1 MVATRGLVK
10 VSSSHHEVHSDGEVW
25 VKVAR
30 DDTLTAA
37 DEILVDA
44 RVLSALAVDVSIH
57 EWTDGRTAHM
67 TPTLGRPCTAERYEA
82 SAVLAALRRCWT
94 AVAPSTGPVLADS
107 SVMIERTVEKVQERV
122 HDRQDREI
130 LLSCLPRTWPE
141 GLARLQRGVCH
152 TDPHAGN
159 LLVSD
164 NDELVLIDWESA
176 VYGPAVLDEAC
187 VAFSLWFAGRH
198 DEAVNS
204 MSDSVLSAPIV
215 ATKAVSAASWAH
227 PRLGRDAMF
236 ERLRA
241 GDDLLRACA
250 LVGQA

>member
-1 MVATRGLVK
+1 
-10 VSSSHHEVHSDGEVW
+10 
-25 VKVAR
+25 
-30 DDTLTAA
+30 
-37 DEILVDA
+37 
-44 RVLSALAVDVSIH
+44 
-57 EWTDGRTAHM
+57 
-67 TPTLGRPCTAERYEA
+67 
-82 SAVLAALRRCWT
+82 
-94 AVAPSTGPVLADS
+94 
-107 SVMIERTVEKVQERV
+107 MIERTAEKVHERV
-122 HDRQDREI
+122 HDHQDREI

-141 GLARLQRGVCH
+141 DLAHLQRGVCH

-187 VAFSLWFAGRH
+187 VAFSMWLAGRH